1 MPTQQ
6 TNQPLALSIAKPI
19 VLVGLM
25 GAGKTTVG
33 RRLAAR
39 LHLPF
44 TDADDEIE
52 KAAGLSIAEMFS
64 RYGEPAFRDGER
76 RVIQRLMAGPTQVI
90 ATGGGAFVDP
100 VTRALILA
108 HAIAIWLQADIDLL
122 VERTARRDTRP
133 LLASGDPRTILT
145 ELLAVRT
152 PAYEQAPIHVRSDR
166 GPHELSVETI
176 IAALKDMT

>member
-6 TNQPLALSIAKPI
+6 TNQPLALAIDKPI

-52 KAAGLSIAEMFS
+52 LAAGLSISEMFA
-64 RYGEPAFRDGER
+64 RFGEPAFRDGER
-76 RVIQRLMAGPTQVI
+76 RVIARLMSGPIQVI

-100 VTRALILA
+100 STQALILA
-108 HAIAIWLQADIDLL
+108 QGIAVWLQADVDLL
-122 VERTARRDTRP
+122 VERTARRGGRP
-133 LLASGDPRTILT
+133 LLTTGDPHTILT
-145 ELLAVRT
+145 DLLTARS
-152 PAYEQAPIHVRSDR
+152 PAYKQAPIHVRSDR
-166 GPHELSVETI
+166 GPHDQSVEAI
-176 IAALKDMT
+176 IAALKDMP